1 MPTDAIRTPP
11 PAPESDTDTCQPAPA
26 EHPEIVEPTH
36 PTLHPA
42 LSDTQLE
49 CVASLGACRVYK
61 KGETIFRHGQR
72 DAPFVVLKAGGAN
85 IFERQACGTRT
96 LIAKVIERRFIG
108 DLAMF
113 TGEPTLA
120 ECEAAERC
128 EAYALD
134 RHQLRKLINDHADTG
149 ELILKCLMERREWLR
164 GNEIGYI
171 RVIGSRFDPK
181 AYDLRDF
188 LSRNGV
194 MFHFLDLEEQ
204 SEQTKRMLGYFDVTP
219 EQTPVLIHSAG
230 VEREPTIDHVAN
242 QLGLCPDLDPDEVWD
257 VAVVGGG
264 PGGLGAAVYAAS
276 EGLKTLV
283 LEGRS
288 PGGQAGQSSRIENYL
303 GFPTGLS
310 GLELAQRAVLQA
322 KKFGALLVNPRRAV
336 SLHDTKDLKT
346 LTLCDGS
353 KVKARS
359 IVLACG
365 ADYRKLPSCPE
376 RYDNK
381 GVYYG
386 ASHTEAERCEGETAV
401 VIGGGNSAGQAAVN
415 LAKHAACVKLV
426 IRRGGLE
433 ATMSDYLIQRVT
445 ATKKIELVTH
455 REIEACHGDDK
466 LDAVTL
472 CDSRT
477 KQGCETIDACAVFAM
492 VGADPRTDWLHG
504 CVGLDDKCF
513 VVTGQAAEAHP
524 DFADHWGDTSRRPGH
539 LETTRPGIFAVGDVR
554 HGAINRV
561 AAAIGEGGMAV
572 TFVHRALAAANA

>member
-1 MPTDAIRTPP
+1 MPTQLNQTTTSP
-11 PAPESDTDTCQPAPA
+11 PAR
-26 EHPEIVEPTH
+26 HIEIVDPTH

-42 LSDTQLE
+42 LSDAQLE
-49 CVASLGACRVYK
+49 QVAALGACRVYEP
-61 KGETIFRHGQR
+61 GEQLFKHGQR
-72 DAPFVVLKAGGAN
+72 DAPFIVLKTGSAKVYEA
-85 IFERQACGTRT
+85 QACGERT
-96 LIAKVIERRFIG
+96 HIADVIARRFIG
-108 DLAMF
+108 DLSMF

-120 ECEAAERC
+120 ECEASERC
-128 EAYALD
+128 EAYQLD
-134 RHQLRKLINDHADTG
+134 RHQLRKLINNHADTG
-149 ELILKCLMERREWLR
+149 ETILQCLMARREWLR

-171 RVIGSRFDPK
+171 RVVGSRFDPK

-194 MFHFLDLEEQ
+194 MFHFVDLETESDSSQ
-204 SEQTKRMLGYFDVTP
+204 RMLEYFGITP
-219 EQTPVLIHSAG
+219 AQTPVLIHSAG
-230 VEREPTIDHVAN
+230 VEREPTIEHVAH
-242 QLGLCPDLDPDEVWD
+242 QLGLSPDLNPDELWD

-336 SLHDTKDLKT
+336 KLHDTTDVKT
-346 LTLCDGS
+346 LTLCNGQT
-353 KVKARS
+353 VRARS
-359 IVLACG
+359 VVLACG
-365 ADYRKLPSCPE
+365 ADYRKLESCPE
-376 RYDNK
+376 QYDGQ

-386 ASHTEAERCEGETAV
+386 ASHTEAERCKNETAIV
-401 VIGGGNSAGQAAVN
+401 VGGGNSAGQAAVN
-415 LAKHAACVKLV
+415 LAKHAQCVKLV
-426 IRRGGLE
+426 VRRAGLE
-433 ATMSDYLIQRVT
+433 DTMSDYLIKRIM
-445 ATKKIELVTH
+445 ATKNIELVPH
-455 REIEACHGDDK
+455 REIKACHGEGQ
-466 LDAVTL
+466 LTGVTL

-477 KQGCETIDACAVFAM
+477 GDACETINAHAVFAM

-504 CVGLDDKCF
+504 CVGLDEKCF
-513 VVTGQAAEAHP
+513 VVTGQHAEAHP
-524 DFADHWGDTSRRPGH
+524 DFAAHWGDTDRRPGH

-572 TFVHRALAAANA
+572 TFVHRSLAANA